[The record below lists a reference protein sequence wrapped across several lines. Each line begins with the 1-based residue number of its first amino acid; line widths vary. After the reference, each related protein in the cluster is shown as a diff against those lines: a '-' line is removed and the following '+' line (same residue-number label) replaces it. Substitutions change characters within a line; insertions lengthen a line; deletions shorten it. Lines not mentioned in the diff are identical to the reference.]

1 MKYLRPTKEQLSQ
14 AATMTIAAYVVPQ
27 FQMPFRAQLLH
38 KDINPDEFNKHWL
51 QYLTG
56 ERRAMRHVAEAMV
69 VIMQEDMSRVPA
81 GLGSYF
87 TVMQQLLQVE
97 NEALRHKLL
106 VGALSVHFDMIHTQR
121 SMFENT
127 IKDCVQLVAQAK
139 GIVQGSVVRE
149 VEDIIFAT
157 AVTEFMKEA
166 AEQAAAEKE
175 EADAQ
180 PASDS
185 TV

>member
-56 ERRAMRHVAEAMV
+56 ERRAMRHVAEALAM
-69 VIMQEDMSRVPA
+69 IMEEDISRVPQ
-81 GLGSYF
+81 GLASYF
-87 TVMQQLLQVE
+87 TVMQQLLNVE
-97 NEALRHKLL
+97 DAALRRKLL
-106 VGALSVHFDMIHTQR
+106 VGALIVHFDMVHTQR

-127 IKDCVQLVAQAK
+127 IKDCVQVVAQAK

-157 AVTEFMKEA
+157 AITEYMKEA
-166 AEQAAAEKE
+166 AEEAAAAKEGAAAQEEKPNE
-175 EADAQ
+175 
-180 PASDS
+180 
-185 TV
+185 

>member
-56 ERRAMRHVAEAMV
+56 ERRALRHVAEALV
-69 VIMQEDMSRVPA
+69 LIMEEDISRVPH

-87 TVMQQLLQVE
+87 TVMQQLLNVE
-97 NEALRHKLL
+97 DAALRHKLMVSAL
-106 VGALSVHFDMIHTQR
+106 VVHLDMVHTQR

-127 IKDCVQLVAQAK
+127 IKDCVQAITQSK

-157 AVTEFMKEA
+157 AITEYMKEA
-166 AEQAAAEKE
+166 AEEAAAAKEAIDEK
-175 EADAQ
+175 
-180 PASDS
+180 PAEND
-185 TV
+185 

>member
-14 AATMTIAAYVVPQ
+14 AATMTIAAYIVPQ

-56 ERRAMRHVAEAMV
+56 ERRALRHVAEALV
-69 VIMQEDMSRVPA
+69 TIMEDDVQRVPA

-87 TVMQQLLQVE
+87 AIMGELLNVE
-97 NEALRHKLL
+97 DAALRHKLL
-106 VGALSVHFDMIHTQR
+106 VNALSVHFDMLHAQR
-121 SMFENT
+121 SMFENS
-127 IKDCVQLVAQAK
+127 IKDFVQVVMQSK

-149 VEDIIFAT
+149 VEDVIFAT
-157 AVTEFMKEA
+157 AITEYMKEA

-175 EADAQ
+175 GNEEG
-180 PASDS
+180 
-185 TV
+185 TTNE

>member
-1 MKYLRPTKEQLSQ
+1 MKYLRPTKEQMSQ
-14 AATMTIAAYVVPQ
+14 AATLTIAAYVVPQ

-38 KDINPDEFNKHWL
+38 KDVNPTEFNKHWL

-56 ERRAMRHVAEAMV
+56 ERRAMRHVAEALV
-69 VIMQEDMSRVPA
+69 TIMNDDMGSVPQ

-97 NEALRHKLL
+97 DAALRHKLL
-106 VGALSVHFDMIHTQR
+106 VGALAVHFDMIHTQR
-121 SMFENT
+121 SMFENS
-127 IKDCVQLVAQAK
+127 IKDFVQLVVQSK

-157 AVTEFMKEA
+157 AVTEYMKEA
-166 AEQAAAEKE
+166 AEQAAAQKE
-175 EADAQ
+175 ATDAQ
-180 PASDS
+180 PTNND
-185 TV
+185 

>member
-38 KDINPDEFNKHWL
+38 KDVNPTDFNKHWL

-56 ERRAMRHVAEAMV
+56 ERRALRHVAEAMV
-69 VIMQEDMSRVPA
+69 SIMTDDMSAVPQ

-97 NEALRHKLL
+97 DKALRNKLM
-106 VGALSVHFDMIHTQR
+106 VGAMAVHFDMINTQR
-121 SMFENT
+121 SIFENT
-127 IKDCVQLVAQAK
+127 IKDFVQLVVQSK

-157 AVTEFMKEA
+157 AVTEYMKEA
-166 AEQAAAEKE
+166 AEQAAAEQGATDE
-175 EADAQ
+175 Q
-180 PASDS
+180 PAAQD
-185 TV
+185 

>member
-14 AATMTIAAYVVPQ
+14 AATLTIAAYVVPQ

-38 KDINPDEFNKHWL
+38 KDVNPTEFNKHWL

-56 ERRAMRHVAEAMV
+56 ERRALRHVAEALVM
-69 VIMQEDMSRVPA
+69 IMTEDMSRVPH

-87 TVMQQLLQVE
+87 TVMQQLLNVE
-97 NEALRHKLL
+97 DAALRHKLL
-106 VGALSVHFDMIHTQR
+106 VSALIVHLDMVHTQR

-127 IKDCVQLVAQAK
+127 IKDFVQALLQSK
-139 GIVQGSVVRE
+139 GTVQGSVVRE

-157 AVTEFMKEA
+157 AVTEYMKEA

-175 EADAQ
+175 GAATQEEA
-180 PASDS
+180 PNE
-185 TV
+185 